1 MGSVPYPAP
10 LRDVLLELAIT
21 DVYRAKWSSAIHDE
35 WINALIRNE
44 PHRDRV
50 ALERTRAL
58 MDRATRDCPVEG
70 YEALIPSLLLPD
82 MNARKWELPQASI
95 ATRHRGRSARNL
107 RT

>member
-1 MGSVPYPAP
+1 MLYPAP
-10 LRDVLLELAIT
+10 LRDVLRELATT
-21 DVYRAKWSSAIHDE
+21 DVCRAKWSSTIHDE

-95 ATRHRGRSARNL
+95 ATRHQGRSAKNL